1 MTRKLMRMRSR
12 SHPSWRHVQSGILLV
27 VCVAVLLPGCTRRR
41 RPYRTVEAPSSVA
54 VRREI
59 ERSWRPTPT
68 YPVQRSQAPRPA
80 ASTARAYRP
89 PQPEVRKSPPRKP
102 PRKRPRKRRATAVSA
117 AEQKRLTTALQCSN
131 GDYDEAAQLLG
142 ISRKTLEQ
150 RLNQSL
156 APAKGAGGP

>member
-1 MTRKLMRMRSR
+1 MKTCVGGATPQRFQR
-12 SHPSWRHVQSGILLV
+12 VILLV

-59 ERSWRPTPT
+59 ERSWRPIPT
-68 YPVQRSQAPRPA
+68 YPVHRSQERRPA
-80 ASTARAYRP
+80 PSAAHAYRP
-89 PQPEVRKSPPRKP
+89 PQPATRKSPPKSA
-102 PRKRPRKRRATAVSA
+102 PRKRARKRRPAAVSA

-131 GDYDEAAQLLG
+131 GDHDEAAQLLG

-150 RLNQSL
+150 RLSQQNN
-156 APAKGAGGP
+156 APASSPMGGR